1 MLPSLPLA
9 MRSVVYLF
17 LSWIIIIIIIIIIIL
32 CVFLMIKLIKK
43 IIKSCYKSLIVKLM
57 ATRNEYFI
65 SIPIQSNKFGKFSF
79 CI

>member
-9 MRSVVYLF
+9 TRSVVYLF
-17 LSWIIIIIIIIIIIL
+17 LSWIIIIL

-57 ATRNEYFI
+57 VTQNEYFI
-65 SIPIQSNKFGKFSF
+65 FRENYVLGVDGPQINKKSM
-79 CI
+79 

>member
-9 MRSVVYLF
+9 TRSVVYLF
-17 LSWIIIIIIIIIIIL
+17 LSWIIIIL

>member
-17 LSWIIIIIIIIIIIL
+17 LSWIIIIL

>member
-17 LSWIIIIIIIIIIIL
+17 LSWIIIIIIIIIL

>member
-17 LSWIIIIIIIIIIIL
+17 LSWIIIIIIIIL
-32 CVFLMIKLIKK
+32 CVFLTIKQIKK

-57 ATRNEYFI
+57 ATRNEYFA
-65 SIPIQSNKFGKFSF
+65 SIPIRQINLVILVLIYE

>member
-17 LSWIIIIIIIIIIIL
+17 LSWIIIIL

-57 ATRNEYFI
+57 ATQNEYFV
-65 SIPIQSNKFGKFSF
+65 SILFDQINLINLVLVFE